1 MNAQEMQELA
11 GLLQQLPGIKSIEL
25 RDVKK
30 LADLLR
36 QSPEI
41 GSIEVKGWFGS
52 RVVITRTNNAGPVV
66 AAPAYPAATPVLATA
81 PAPPAEAAAAPAA
94 ALPAHLKEIE
104 SPMVGTFY
112 QAPEAGAE
120 PYVRVGGRVS
130 PGVTVCIVEAMKIMN
145 EIESEIAGVVKEVCV
160 EDGQPVEYGQ
170 VLFRVDPNG

>member
-11 GLLQQLPGIKSIEL
+11 GLLQQLPGIKSIEF

-30 LADLLR
+30 LAELLR

-52 RVVITRTNNAGPVV
+52 RVVITRTNDAAG
-66 AAPAYPAATPVLATA
+66 PAATAPVHLAPSVA
-81 PAPPAEAAAAPAA
+81 PAPPPEAPAMA
-94 ALPAHLKEIE
+94 PHLKEIK

-120 PYVRVGGRVS
+120 PYARVGGRVS
-130 PGVTVCIVEAMKIMN
+130 PGATVCIVEAMKIMN

>member
-11 GLLQQLPGIKSIEL
+11 GLLQQLPGIKSIEF

-30 LADLLR
+30 LAELLR

-52 RVVITRTNNAGPVV
+52 RVVITRTNNAAGPEATAPGYVAPAAIPASAPEPEAPVV
-66 AAPAYPAATPVLATA
+66 AP
-81 PAPPAEAAAAPAA
+81 
-94 ALPAHLKEIE
+94 HLKEIK

-120 PYVRVGGRVS
+120 PYARVGGRVS
-130 PGVTVCIVEAMKIMN
+130 PGATVCIVEAMKIMN

>member
-52 RVVITRTNNAGPVV
+52 RVVITRTNNAAGPAAAAPVYV
-66 AAPAYPAATPVLATA
+66 APSAAPAPA
-81 PAPPAEAAAAPAA
+81 PAPPAVAP
-94 ALPAHLKEIE
+94 HLKEIK

-120 PYVRVGGRVS
+120 PYAHVGGRVS
-130 PGVTVCIVEAMKIMN
+130 PGKTVCIVEAMKIMN

>member
-11 GLLQQLPGIKSIEL
+11 GLLQKIPGIKSIEL

-41 GSIEVKGWFGS
+41 GSIEVNGWFGS
-52 RVVITRTNNAGPVV
+52 RVVITRTNSGVPSG
-66 AAPAYPAATPVLATA
+66 LA
-81 PAPPAEAAAAPAA
+81 PAPVQVHAVPAPPSALAPPPEAAAAASD
-94 ALPAHLKEIE
+94 LKAIK

-112 QAPEAGAE
+112 KAPEPGAE
-120 PYVRVGGRVS
+120 AYVQVGGRVS
-130 PGVTVCIVEAMKIMN
+130 PGQTVCIVEAMKIMN
-145 EIESEIAGVVKEVCV
+145 EIESELAGVVKEVCV

-170 VLFRVDPNG
+170 VLYRVDPNG